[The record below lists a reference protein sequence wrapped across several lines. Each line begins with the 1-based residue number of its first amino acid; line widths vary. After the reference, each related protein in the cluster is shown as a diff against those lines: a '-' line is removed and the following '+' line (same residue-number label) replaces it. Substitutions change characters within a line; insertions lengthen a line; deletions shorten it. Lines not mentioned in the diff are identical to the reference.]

1 MSLSF
6 ETDEVKARIYR
17 ELLISSMRKTGKEDD
32 DALFSRYET
41 YLANFFTK
49 EEMQKKEEDLIKV
62 EDRMGKRE
70 TNHIFNKLVFCVK
83 DPVRLRGYERY
94 SKRCAAE
101 REETA
106 QKPRLTDAEI
116 EELSKPTN
124 KKKEKAK
131 KKKKEKAKKED

>member
-70 TNHIFNKLVFCVK
+70 ANHIFNK
-83 DPVRLRGYERY
+83 
-94 SKRCAAE
+94 CAAE

-106 QKPRLTDAEI
+106 HKPRLTDAEI
-116 EELSKPTN
+116 EELCKPTN
-124 KKKEKAK
+124 KKKEKAEK
-131 KKKKEKAKKED
+131 KKREKAKKED